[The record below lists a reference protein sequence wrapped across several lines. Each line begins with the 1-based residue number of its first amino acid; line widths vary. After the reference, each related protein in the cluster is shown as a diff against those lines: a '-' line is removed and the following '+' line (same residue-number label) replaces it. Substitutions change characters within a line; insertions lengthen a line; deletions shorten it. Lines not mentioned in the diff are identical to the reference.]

1 MQNTPRGPSA
11 PADESALRSVHTSNL
26 PAIFEQ
32 LQISLAVS
40 TYQAGKLI
48 LVRNDGGVL
57 NTHFRPFAKPM
68 GIAADHA
75 RLSVGGANTVWHY
88 RNVPA
93 VGPKLEPAGKHD
105 AAFLPRRIHVT
116 GDIDIHEMS
125 WDKDGELWAV
135 NTRFGCLC
143 TFDADHSFTPRW
155 QPSFLSALAPEDR
168 CHLNGLGMVDGCAK
182 YVTALGETDTAGGW
196 RSNKAR
202 GGILVDVESGQVLLR
217 GLSMPHSPRWYQ
229 NKLWVLES
237 GEGALSVVDLKAG
250 TWKTVAQMPGFT
262 RGIDFY
268 GPLAFIGLSQVR
280 ESAVFSGIPLVQRV
294 RERTCGVW
302 VVHIET
308 GETLGFIRFETGV
321 QEIFAVSVLA
331 GIRYPDVLEFDD
343 PRLSHSYVL
352 PDEAL
357 ARVHLPSEEQL
368 RATPAYHAEQG
379 TKLYRE
385 NKLDGAI
392 AEFREALR
400 IDPKFPSASYNL
412 GVCLGDAD
420 QYDEA
425 IRQLKL
431 AAEAEPERAEIYN
444 SLGYVY
450 ARSARAQDAVRWYER
465 AVQEQP
471 DYAQAHFNLGMM
483 QLLLGDYARGW
494 PEYAWRWK
502 TGQFTPFQCPQPRW
516 DGGAIPEQTLLLHT
530 EQGAGDAIQ
539 FARYVPLAAKLA
551 KRVILVCPDHL
562 TQLFTAL
569 EGVAELRPPGQIQ
582 IKEFDTWLPLMDL
595 PQVFATTL
603 DNIPAQMPY
612 FDLELLRRRR
622 AVPLPAN
629 GNRRVG
635 IVWAG
640 SPTHANDRR
649 RSCALSDLL
658 PLLKAPGVD
667 FYSLQVGDRAKDLP
681 ALPADV
687 QVHDL
692 SPQLKDY
699 ADTAVALGNL
709 DLVIGV
715 DTSVVHLA
723 GALNVPVWVLLAQ
736 VPDWRWGVE
745 SALTPWY
752 PSMRLFRQREAGNWA
767 QLVSEAR
774 AALGDP

>member
-1 MQNTPRGPSA
+1 MGKANGGPAVPNSDA
-11 PADESALRSVHTSNL
+11 ALRSVHTSNL

-32 LQISLAVS
+32 LRISLAVS

-48 LVRNDGGVL
+48 LLRNDGGVL
-57 NTHFRPFAKPM
+57 NTHFRPFSKPM

-93 VGPKLEPAGKHD
+93 VGPKLEPAGRHD

-168 CHLNGLGMVDGCAK
+168 CHLNGLAMVDGRAK

-202 GGILVDVESGQVLLR
+202 GGILMDVDTGEVLLR

-229 NKLWVLES
+229 NRLWVLES
-237 GEGALSVVDLKAG
+237 GEGALSMVDLK
-250 TWKTVAQMPGFT
+250 TRSWKTVAQMPGFT
-262 RGIDFY
+262 RGIDFI

-280 ESAVFSGIPLVQRV
+280 ESAVFSGIPLVQRL

-302 VVHIET
+302 VVNIET
-308 GETLGFIRFETGV
+308 GETLGFVRFEAGV
-321 QEIFAVSVLA
+321 QEIFAVSVLP
-331 GIRYPDVLEFDD
+331 GIRYPDILEFDD

-357 ARVHLPSEEQL
+357 ARVQLPSEEQL
-368 RATPAYHAEQG
+368 RQRPAYHAELG

-385 NKLDGAI
+385 GKLEDAI
-392 AEFREALR
+392 AEFRECLR
-400 IDPKFPSASYNL
+400 MDQKFPSAAYNL

-420 QYDEA
+420 QPEEA
-425 IRQLKL
+425 VRYLHL

-444 SLGYVY
+444 SLGFVH
-450 ARSARAQDAVRWYER
+450 ARMWQPREALRWYER
-465 AVQEQP
+465 AVQQQP
-471 DYAQAHFNLGMM
+471 DYAQAHFNMGMM
-483 QLLLGDYARGW
+483 QLLLGDYERGW
-494 PEYAWRWK
+494 SEYAWRWK

-516 DGGAIPEQTLLLHT
+516 DGRPIPEQTLLLHT

-539 FARYVPLAAKLA
+539 FARYVPLAARLA
-551 KRVILVCPDHL
+551 KRVVLVCPDHL
-562 TQLFTAL
+562 MQLFTAL
-569 EGVAELRPPGQIQ
+569 EGVAELRPPGQFQ
-582 IKEFDTWLPLMDL
+582 VREFDTWLPLMDL
-595 PQVFATTL
+595 PQVFETRFDTIPGQLPYL
-603 DNIPAQMPY
+603 DLGALQ
-612 FDLELLRRRR
+612 RRREPP
-622 AVPLPAN
+622 VFLPDT
-629 GNRRVG
+629 GRKRVG

-640 SPTHANDRR
+640 SATHANDRR
-649 RSCALSDLL
+649 RSCDLSVLL
-658 PLLKAPGVD
+658 PLLRTPDVD
-667 FYSLQVGDRAKDLP
+667 FYSLQVGDRAIDLQK
-681 ALPADV
+681 LP
-687 QVHDL
+687 QEVHVRDL

-699 ADTAVALGNL
+699 ADTALVLKQL
-709 DLVIGV
+709 DLLICV
-715 DTSVVHLA
+715 DTSVAHLA
-723 GALNVPVWVLLAQ
+723 GALDRPAWVMLPQ
-736 VPDWRWGVE
+736 VPDWRWGTGGRD
-745 SALTPWY
+745 TPWY
-752 PSMRLFRQREAGNWA
+752 PRMRLFRQTAPGDWAGVVDNMRT
-767 QLVSEAR
+767 E
-774 AALGDP
+774 LG